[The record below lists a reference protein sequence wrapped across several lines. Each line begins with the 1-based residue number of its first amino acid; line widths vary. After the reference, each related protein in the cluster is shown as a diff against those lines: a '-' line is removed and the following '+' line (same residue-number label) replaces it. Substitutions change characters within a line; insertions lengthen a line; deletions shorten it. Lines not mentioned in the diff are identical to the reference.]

1 MKKRRIYKTER
12 KPPPPPKPEPPPPP
26 VMPSQIPKFLSI
38 PGQSQ
43 VQALTSKQRA
53 AVAGLLRHGAD
64 TKLAAQAAG
73 VSTYQIDKTFKLPAV
88 QQYLTEQLDRA
99 GATDA
104 KIAQRIAEGLD
115 AVTQRESF
123 DKTGRLLKGTERPD
137 YTERREAAR
146 LALRLKGLEE
156 KPEDDG
162 GGVTNQS
169 IYNIVINAREARGL
183 DAQRVQD
190 VTPEPQAEA
199 PKTAET
205 PKNEEKPE

>member
-1 MKKRRIYKTER
+1 MKKRRYIK
-12 KPPPPPKPEPPPPP
+12 KPGTPPAP
-26 VMPSQIPKFLSI
+26 VTPRHIPKFLSI
-38 PGQSQ
+38 PGSYK
-43 VQALTSKQRA
+43 VQPLDYKERA
-53 AVAGLLRHGAD
+53 AVAAIRRHGYNVAEASRD
-64 TKLAAQAAG
+64 AK
-73 VSTYQIDKTFKLPAV
+73 VSPELIRRTFKLPAV
-88 QQYLTEQLDRA
+88 QQYLSDLLHAA

-190 VTPEPQAEA
+190 VTSEPQAET